1 MTPQT
6 KCTTSIHE
14 LQGFLKDEKQKEYS
28 IIGLFK
34 HFKSD
39 DLSKLFRRF
48 KRKGIPFSDAF
59 LKLVL
64 MTVGQMTIFRCVK
77 SQGETADAGKDS
89 YYGIK
94 NNPMTDWRALVL
106 AMFFRFEVLKQRS
119 VTSAANGITCFIAD
133 DTVLG

>member
-48 KRKGIPFSDAF
+48 KRKGIPFNDAF
-59 LKLVL
+59 
-64 MTVGQMTIFRCVK
+64 
-77 SQGETADAGKDS
+77 
-89 YYGIK
+89 
-94 NNPMTDWRALVL
+94 
-106 AMFFRFEVLKQRS
+106 
-119 VTSAANGITCFIAD
+119 
-133 DTVLG
+133 